1 MSNNPSSATP
11 TTAAETPVV
20 DTADKNA
27 ALIHLFEKMG
37 VPLIN
42 AVAAVKLWQDMDN
55 SAEKPD
61 PAKEAVEYATNL
73 ASLLNRTVSLST
85 ALSQKLELSPATDQK
100 HRLDIAA
107 VSTLMIAHQ
116 YALMARIPEDNEIP
130 KVISSLES
138 VLSFA
143 DYFSDS
149 ISAKSGSKNQDEL
162 LVDCLEAVV
171 PLVQTVGRFSF
182 GRNEKTLIGEI
193 LSELGSRVDT
203 LAKAFGQD
211 LKDRKLDEHK
221 ISIFKGAAQL
231 LTMCYEAEMNALMQE
246 KAAKSGEASIN
257 DEAVDKVLAKIWE
270 NFDARASL
278 LRTVLGFVNNF
289 FTGDN
294 ANLKGIGQPKPVE
307 KAASHAP
314 TAPEKKQEPAAPAK
328 PAGFSPIQAILDR
341 AEGKDVSKPASSDS
355 GDEEDGDN
363 GGSQNP
369 MSFFTK

>member
-1 MSNNPSSATP
+1 MNNSPSSATP
-11 TTAAETPVV
+11 ASAPETPAVQ
-20 DTADKNA
+20 TDKNA

-42 AVAAVKLWQDMDN
+42 AVAAVKLWQDMDHKG
-55 SAEKPD
+55 EKPD
-61 PAKEAVEYATNL
+61 PAQEAVEYATNL

-85 ALSQKLELSPATDQK
+85 ALSQKLELAPATDQK

-149 ISAKSGSKNQDEL
+149 ISIKSGRKNQDEL
-162 LVDCLEAVV
+162 LVNCLEAVV

-193 LSELGSRVDT
+193 LSELGNRVDT

-211 LKDRKLDEHK
+211 LKDRQLDEHK

-231 LTMCYEAEMNALMQE
+231 LTMCYEAEMNTLMQE
-246 KAAKSGEASIN
+246 KAGKSGEASIN
-257 DEAVDKVLAKIWE
+257 DEALDKVLAKIWE

-289 FTGDN
+289 FTGEN
-294 ANLKGIGQPKPVE
+294 ANLKGVPQAKAAE
-307 KAASHAP
+307 KAASPAAAAP
-314 TAPEKKQEPAAPAK
+314 KKEEPAAPAK

-341 AEGKDVSKPASSDS
+341 AEGKDVTKSTSSD
-355 GDEEDGDN
+355 GDDDDGGN
-363 GGSQNP
+363 SGGSQNP